1 MFDMALVIQQCGG
14 SVHPQTLQAVVTTES
29 SGNPFAIGVVGEPGL
44 PKQPQTLEEAVS
56 TAERLESEGR
66 NFSVGWAQINRY
78 NIPKYGL
85 TYRTAFDV
93 CTNINV
99 SAQILTDCYARAVRR
114 AASDVDPLHA
124 ALSCYYSG
132 NFTRGFKADDS
143 QGRSYVDRVISH
155 ATALVNSGYRP
166 AKKTLAQPA
175 PPSMPPLPTPLKRRP
190 GAAQDGQI
198 PHTDTNTDGVG
209 DAFGE
214 AIPDAFSAPQQ
225 TTRRP
230 APPRGAIPS
239 TSSALQALEA
249 RLTSSVNSKN

>member
-1 MFDMALVIQQCGG
+1 MFDMAQVIQQCGG
-14 SVHPQTLQAVVTTES
+14 SVHPQTLQAVITTES

-44 PKQPQTLEEAVS
+44 AKQPQTLEEAVG
-56 TAERLESEGR
+56 TAERLEKEGR

-99 SAQILTDCYARAVRR
+99 SAQILTDCYTRAVRR
-114 AASDVDPLHA
+114 ATPDVDPLHA

-155 ATALVNSGYRP
+155 AAAMVMPGYRST
-166 AKKTLAQPA
+166 KKA
-175 PPSMPPLPTPLKRRP
+175 PPPASSAMPPLPTPLKRPPGTMQESQRP
-190 GAAQDGQI
+190 MTPA
-198 PHTDTNTDGVG
+198 PSTEGVG

-214 AIPDAFSAPQQ
+214 AIPDAFTAPQQ
-225 TTRRP
+225 QARRLPQTR
-230 APPRGAIPS
+230 ASIPS
-239 TSSALQALEA
+239 TASALQTLEA
-249 RLTSSVNSKN
+249 RLLSSTNSKN